1 MALLPKLRAGVA
13 LFLSACLLCPP
24 ALALVTFND
33 GKEHLFV
40 TGTASV
46 AYDSNVFAHAGSGSD
61 TIYSAGLLMEYTRRA
76 GWIGVNASVALNLSQ
91 FVDNRDQNFIN
102 PRFEGELTK
111 TSGRTTG
118 SLNLSAA
125 RENRADT
132 AANLREESWNYVAML
147 NFKYPVI
154 SRYSISGSVGY
165 INRVYDNTILLSNL
179 RTYTASLDL
188 LYALNSQRDLMA
200 GYRYRYSETS
210 RDSAFDD
217 TSFTVGLSGKI
228 IPRLNGTIR
237 AGYQVRHPRGRA
249 TDGDFRGLTAS
260 GSATFTASKKFSMS
274 GQISKDVSVTSTDI
288 SIDTLG
294 VSLEA
299 TYVFNARISVFSS
312 VGGGRSR
319 FLGVTGNGRRD
330 EDFTFGAGVNYTM
343 RQHLTASL
351 AYAYFQNW
359 STLSYSDYDRNTFTL
374 SLSSRW

>member
-13 LFLSACLLCPP
+13 LLLSACLLCPS

-46 AYDSNVFAHAGSGSD
+46 AYDSNLFAHAGGGGD
-61 TIYSAGLLMEYTRRA
+61 TVYSAGLVFEYTRRA

-91 FVDNRDQNFIN
+91 FVDHSDQNFLN

-132 AANLREESWNYVAML
+132 AANLREESWDYMATL
-147 NFKYPVI
+147 NFRYPVI
-154 SRYSISGSVGY
+154 ERYSISGSLGY
-165 INRVYDNTILLSNL
+165 NERVYGNTVVLSNL

-188 LYALNSQRDLMA
+188 LYALNSQRDLTA

-210 RDSAFDD
+210 RNTAFDD
-217 TSFTVGLSGKI
+217 SSFTIGVSGKI
-228 IPRLNGTIR
+228 IPRLNGVIR
-237 AGYQVRHPRGRA
+237 AGYEIRHPSGRT
-249 TDGDFRGLTAS
+249 TDGDYKGLTAS
-260 GSATFTASKKFSMS
+260 GALTFTASKKFSMT
-274 GQISKDVSVTSTDI
+274 GQVSKDVSVTSTDI
-288 SIDTLG
+288 SVDSL
-294 VSLEA
+294 SANLEA
-299 TYVFNARISVFSS
+299 TYVFNARISLFAN

-319 FLGVTGNGRRD
+319 FLGAAGAGRRD
-330 EDFTFGAGVNYTM
+330 EDFTFGGGVNYTM

-351 AYAYFQNW
+351 AYQYFQNW
-359 STLSYSDYDRNTFTL
+359 STLSYSDFDRNTVTL